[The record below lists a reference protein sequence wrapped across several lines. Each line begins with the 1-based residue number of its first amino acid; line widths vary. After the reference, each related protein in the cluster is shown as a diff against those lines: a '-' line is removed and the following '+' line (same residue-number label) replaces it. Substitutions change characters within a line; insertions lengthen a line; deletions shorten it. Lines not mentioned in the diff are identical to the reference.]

1 MEPLVAAARYLVAR
15 VEAVG
20 AILMLAFEA
29 VVWLWRRPFRWRLF
43 LQALEFVGA
52 GSLFIV
58 VLTGAFTGMVMAVQS
73 MYAFRMFGAESLV
86 GTTVAYSLAREL
98 SPVLTGLMVTGRVG
112 SAIATEIGTMG
123 VTEQIDA
130 LRTMAVNP
138 VQYLVT
144 PRIVAALIMMPL
156 LSIIS
161 TVVGVGGSWV
171 IAVGVLGLDQGV
183 FFDRIFG
190 VLEPWDVW
198 SGVIKAAVFGVAIA
212 TVSCYKGYY
221 ASGGARGVGMA
232 TTQAVVVSSVAI
244 LTLDYFLTVMMF

>member
-1 MEPLVAAARYLVAR
+1 VEPVAAAARYLIAR

-20 AILMLAFEA
+20 AVLMLAFEA
-29 VVWLWRRPFRWRLF
+29 MVWLGRRPFRWRLF

-156 LSIIS
+156 LSVIS

-171 IAVGVLGLDQGV
+171 IAVGAMGLDQGV